1 MTRLRIGSGLPRGP
15 RHADRGWSIRRR
27 LLAGLLSILFVGL
40 AGGPLVTSLLVRDFL
55 QSRAEA
61 DLAGAATAVAGF
73 IAARDGVVIPIERLD
88 GLPVQYGVLLVPLD
102 DAGSPLE
109 RSATSDPDASDP
121 TVDDLVDVASALVVG
136 ETSLATSSDRT
147 YVVTRIRTTRLL
159 MEFAGGVQV
168 EVPELL
174 LARDRTDDVLLV
186 RRVEY
191 GGYGFAILALLLLGG
206 TAALVLRRGLRPIE
220 EMADLLRP
228 DRQSPGTD
236 VLAPRLADLSQ
247 ASAVETQRLARSLAA
262 SLAARKKAED
272 AMRAFVADASH
283 ELRTPLT
290 TLSGWLDLY
299 AQGGL
304 EDVDER
310 DRAMERMEAEV
321 GRMLVLVHELDLLA
335 RLDRGRPLKRESV
348 VLSRLLADV
357 VDDARVVSP
366 DRVVTLDCPHDLV
379 IPADRSRLEQVF
391 RNLVGNAAQHTP
403 AGTPIHVGCEA
414 RTEAGRDYVVVR
426 VVDRG
431 PGVPEGQEA
440 QIFERFHRADSI
452 RLGGSGLGLAIVKA
466 LVEAHGGR
474 VSTHAT
480 DGGGATFE
488 VVLPVDPRGQDD
500 VDPIV
505 R

>member
-1 MTRLRIGSGLPRGP
+1 M
-15 RHADRGWSIRRR
+15 
-27 LLAGLLSILFVGL
+27 
-40 AGGPLVTSLLVRDFL
+40 TSLLVRDFL

-61 DLAGAATAVAGF
+61 DLAGAATAVGGF
-73 IAARDGVVIPIERLD
+73 IAARDGVVIPSERLE
-88 GLPVQYGVLLVPLD
+88 GLRAQYGVLLVPLD
-102 DAGSPLE
+102 DTGSPLG
-109 RSATSDPDASDP
+109 RRDPGASDP
-121 TVDDLVDVASALVVG
+121 TIDDLVDVASDLAVG
-136 ETSLATSSDRT
+136 EISLATSSDRT
-147 YVVTRIRTTRLL
+147 YVVTRIRTTGLL
-159 MEFAGGVQV
+159 MDTAGGEQV

-174 LARDRTDDVLLV
+174 LARDRTDDVRLV

-220 EMADLLRP
+220 EMAELMRP
-228 DRQSPGTD
+228 GREAPGTD
-236 VLAPRLADLSQ
+236 LVATRLAHLSQ
-247 ASAVETQRLARSLAA
+247 DSAVETRRLARSLAE

-304 EDVDER
+304 EEVDER

-321 GRMLVLVHELDLLA
+321 GRMRALVHELDLLA
-335 RLDRGRPLKRESV
+335 RLDRGRSLEREPV
-348 VLSRLLADV
+348 VLSRLLAGV

-366 DRVVTLDCPHDLV
+366 DRAVTLDCPPDLV

-414 RTEAGRDYVVVR
+414 RTDAGREHVVVR

-431 PGVPEGQEA
+431 TGVPEGQEA

-452 RLGGSGLGLAIVKA
+452 RREGSGLGLAIVKA

-474 VSTHAT
+474 VSTYAT

-488 VVLPVDPRGQDD
+488 VLLPVGPRGRDD
-500 VDPIV
+500 VEPIV